1 MNHFQRK
8 AQQKAQT
15 DKRKGAKQGAA
26 IMLLVRQNR
35 EAKEKELER
44 SRQNQTTE
52 SGVVEGIESKE
63 DRASEG
69 EGQGG

>member
-1 MNHFQRK
+1 MVNFWQRK

-26 IMLLVRQNR
+26 VMILVRQNR

-44 SRQNQTTE
+44 SRQNQAAE
-52 SGVVEGIESKE
+52 SGVVEGTQKE
-63 DRASEG
+63 ENRTGEG
-69 EGQGG
+69 EG

>member
-1 MNHFQRK
+1 MNLWRQR

-44 SRQNQTTE
+44 SRQNQAAE
-52 SGVVEGIESKE
+52 SGVVEGTQKE
-63 DRASEG
+63 EDHRGQG
-69 EGQGG
+69 EG